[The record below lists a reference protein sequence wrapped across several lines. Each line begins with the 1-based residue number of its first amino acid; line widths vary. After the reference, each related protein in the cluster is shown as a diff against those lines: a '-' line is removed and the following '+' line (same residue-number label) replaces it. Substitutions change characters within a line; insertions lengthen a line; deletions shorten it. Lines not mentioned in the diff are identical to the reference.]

1 MLYFDQIFKTWAQPA
16 VTVTFRCDF
25 KKPSD
30 CEAWAVLSVERSL
43 ERGPASSIAQPLA
56 SDVPSMAEL
65 EPVAGDVA
73 GAGEEDFEEG
83 MAANAADRDAADA
96 DNDGKLDFTEFC
108 PRLGVVCVRVLAW
121 SLGGPR

>member
-1 MLYFDQIFKTWAQPA
+1 
-16 VTVTFRCDF
+16 
-25 KKPSD
+25 
-30 CEAWAVLSVERSL
+30 
-43 ERGPASSIAQPLA
+43 
-56 SDVPSMAEL
+56 MAEL

-108 PRLGVVCVRVLAW
+108 QFVRDREVGEFTDEELRKRFNALDEDGSGKVDMSEYLSQSSELWRTLSPRCR
-121 SLGGPR
+121 